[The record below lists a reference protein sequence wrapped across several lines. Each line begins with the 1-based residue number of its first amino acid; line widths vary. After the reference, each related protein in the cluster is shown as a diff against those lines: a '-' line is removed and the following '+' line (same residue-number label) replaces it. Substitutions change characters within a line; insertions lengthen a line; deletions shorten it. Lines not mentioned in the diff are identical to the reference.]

1 MLIYYGID
9 CNIACF
15 QNAIMKCFVENN
27 LFTICQI
34 FKKKVTYMGLVMM
47 WRMGN
52 ARNSKMI
59 VKAAWGP

>member
-9 CNIACF
+9 CNIARF

-27 LFTICQI
+27 LFTICQL
-34 FKKKVTYMGLVMM
+34 FKKVTYVGLGMM

-52 ARNSKMI
+52 AKNYKMI
-59 VKAAWGP
+59 VEAAWGP